1 MSYQHIQVQ
10 QATKN
15 IGAYL
20 SGFDLNNV
28 QTDAVYKEIQR
39 AVHEFGVVF
48 MRKQPL
54 EQAAFVR
61 LGRSF
66 GDLESVHPV
75 FGSPKEFAEIQLI
88 THNPNSPIETQ
99 AWHTDNTYNEFPSAY
114 TFLRAVDIPPIGG
127 DTLWASNAAVYDDLS
142 APVQEMLEKFW
153 ARHDLY
159 WRFRESNYLRRAGK
173 EGSDGDYMKFIADHP
188 LVIKH
193 PVTGRKQ
200 IFAHRHFCSLIH
212 HVHEEIS
219 RTLLDMLFNMVKQP
233 DYQVRLTW
241 EKDTVAIWDNW
252 ATQHYATLDYSPY
265 PRAMARMVGVAKHR
279 PEPVDASKMYDCN
292 VPYQQKGPLDRK
304 PAAAASANTT
314 SPTMM

>member
-1 MSYQHIQVQ
+1 MSYQHITVQ
-10 QATKN
+10 KATRN
-15 IGAYL
+15 VGAYL

-28 QTDAVYKEIQR
+28 TNEAIYAEIQR

-54 EQAAFVR
+54 EPAAFVR
-61 LGRSF
+61 LGKAF
-66 GDLESVHPV
+66 GNLESAHPV
-75 FGSPKEFAEIQLI
+75 FGSPVEHPEIQLI
-88 THNPNSPIETQ
+88 KFNPDAPIETQ

-114 TFLRAVDIPPIGG
+114 TFLRAVDIPPVGG

-153 ARHDLY
+153 VRHDLY

-173 EGSDGDYMKFIADHP
+173 EGTDANIMPLVADHP
-188 LVIKH
+188 MIIKH

-200 IFAHRHFCSLIH
+200 IFAHRHFCSVVH

-265 PRAMARMVGVAKHR
+265 PRSMTRMVGTSKFR
-279 PEPVDASKMYDCN
+279 PEPVDASKMLEHSAKYN
-292 VPYQQKGPLDRK
+292 QNALLDRK
-304 PAAAASANTT
+304 AVAVA
-314 SPTMM
+314 PTKAVSRAMM